1 MLLPSKN
8 SVFSAKNDQVSNR
21 RKSCG
26 RPNIFCWTFTLRT
39 SVADVICAGKGI
51 ILALSVT
58 IFMFSCTSGSNQI
71 IKEQVK
77 TEPAKPEKVEP
88 EESVKRTIAL
98 LIKKTTLYG
107 DGEIDV
113 YAIYNYSE
121 NSDQLMARE
130 LYSSQDELIERVS
143 FSYENNLLTRKAVF
157 NAGGEQ
163 KSYRLYTYNNLGL
176 LESDTLYDKNEKI
189 QTISKYEYYT
199 TGERKKWSIYN
210 GSEALL
216 GYSIYTY
223 KNEKLIRT
231 DIFSPQ
237 GNLELYS
244 TVEYNQNLQKIEV
257 KFLAPSGELEKY
269 SQYNYENDLLIL
281 ESYFNSENKL
291 QRQVKY
297 GYDNQG
303 SIIRIEHIDGN
314 GQLKE
319 TIEQEYLYKE
329 QES

>member
-58 IFMFSCTSGSNQI
+58 IFMFSCTSGTNQI
-71 IKEQVK
+71 IKEPTK
-77 TEPAKPEKVEP
+77 TEPAKTEKVEP
-88 EESVKRTIAL
+88 EKSVKRTIAL
-98 LIKKTTLYG
+98 LTKETILYA
-107 DGEIDV
+107 DGEVDV
-113 YAIYNYSE
+113 YTIYNYSE
-121 NSDQLMARE
+121 NSDQLIARE
-130 LYSSQDELIERVS
+130 LYSSQDDLIERVS
-143 FSYENNLLTRKAVF
+143 LSYENTLLTRKAVF
-157 NAGGEQ
+157 SADGEQ
-163 KSYRLYTYNNLGL
+163 KPYHLYTYNNVGL
-176 LESDTLYDKNEKI
+176 LESDTLYAKKEKI
-189 QTISKYEYYT
+189 QTISKYEYYP

-210 GSEALL
+210 GNEALL
-216 GYSIYTY
+216 GYTIHNYE
-223 KNEKLIRT
+223 NEKLIRT
-231 DIFSPQ
+231 DIFSSQ
-237 GNLELYS
+237 GSLEQYS

-257 KFLAPSGELEKY
+257 KFLTPSGELERYSKY
-269 SQYNYENDLLIL
+269 DYENDLLIL

-303 SIIRIEHIDGN
+303 NIIRIEHIDGS
-314 GQLKE
+314 GRLKE
-319 TIEQEYLYKE
+319 IIKQEYLYKE
-329 QES
+329 QK